1 MYLFHLYILHVC
13 NLSPPRSFLTGG
25 TVEILFHP
33 IKNNLLQRGKKKKKL
48 LKVPIS
54 EKYILLLT
62 VMVRYL
68 DADLFLAHFLS
79 PPRLRCRFRFR
90 LLSGTTESS
99 YPDHTLRE
107 RVSVGVFPC
116 GHSCRRPIR

>member
-1 MYLFHLYILHVC
+1 MYVIFLPPGHSLQGELLKYCFIL
-13 NLSPPRSFLTGG
+13 LKIIFY
-25 TVEILFHP
+25 
-33 IKNNLLQRGKKKKKL
+33 RGKKKKKL

-68 DADLFLAHFLS
+68 DADLFLVHFLS